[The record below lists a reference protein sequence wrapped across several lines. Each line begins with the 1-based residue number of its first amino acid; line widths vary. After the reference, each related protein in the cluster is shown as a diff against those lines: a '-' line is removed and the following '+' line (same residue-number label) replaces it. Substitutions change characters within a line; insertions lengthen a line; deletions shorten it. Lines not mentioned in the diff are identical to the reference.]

1 MPSPRWGG
9 SWRVTMGSAP
19 MWWSDVRHWCWR
31 TSATIRG
38 SRAIR
43 SSTSSASAPIWG
55 TAHRLHGDGAGHRV
69 CRRHGTAAVG
79 EAGPGDDQVDGG
91 RAGGPARTARREIG
105 DRSYSCRMGRTS
117 DAGEKILAAG
127 RSLFEARGYSAL
139 GVAEICKAA
148 GVPKGSFYYFYAS
161 KEALALAVVDEHWAD
176 QRREWTRI
184 LAGGGDGAQPLDR
197 LRQLFEE
204 TEAGQHAA
212 QQGRGTVP
220 GCLFGNL
227 SLEMS
232 NQTEAVR
239 ARGCRRSSTP
249 RSRWSPRS
257 STRRVSAG
265 RSASTTPGRRRVRSS
280 RSWRARCCSRSC
292 TTTPAA

>member
-1 MPSPRWGG
+1 
-9 SWRVTMGSAP
+9 
-19 MWWSDVRHWCWR
+19 
-31 TSATIRG
+31 
-38 SRAIR
+38 
-43 SSTSSASAPIWG
+43 
-55 TAHRLHGDGAGHRV
+55 
-69 CRRHGTAAVG
+69 
-79 EAGPGDDQVDGG
+79 
-91 RAGGPARTARREIG
+91 
-105 DRSYSCRMGRTS
+105 MGRNS

-184 LAGGGDGAQPLDR
+184 LSGETGAAQPLDR
-197 LRQLFEE
+197 LRKLFEE
-204 TEAGQHAA
+204 TEAGQHAV
-212 QQGRGTVP
+212 QQGCGTVL

-239 ARGCRRSSTP
+239 ARLQEIFDAQVEMVAAVIGEARERGDVTVNDSREAARSVVAQLEGQVMFAKLYNNTG
-249 RSRWSPRS
+249 RLSPLW
-257 STRRVSAG
+257 ANCLALLG
-265 RSASTTPGRRRVRSS
+265 
-280 RSWRARCCSRSC
+280 AR
-292 TTTPAA
+292 TA

>member
-1 MPSPRWGG
+1 
-9 SWRVTMGSAP
+9 
-19 MWWSDVRHWCWR
+19 
-31 TSATIRG
+31 
-38 SRAIR
+38 
-43 SSTSSASAPIWG
+43 
-55 TAHRLHGDGAGHRV
+55 
-69 CRRHGTAAVG
+69 
-79 EAGPGDDQVDGG
+79 
-91 RAGGPARTARREIG
+91 
-105 DRSYSCRMGRTS
+105 MGRTS

-184 LAGGGDGAQPLDR
+184 LAGGGDRAQPLDR

-239 ARGCRRSSTP
+239 ARLQEIFDAQVEMVATVVDEARERGQASVNDSREAARSVVAQLEGQVLFAKLYNNTG
-249 RSRWSPRS
+249 RLSPLWGNCL
-257 STRRVSAG
+257 ALLG
-265 RSASTTPGRRRVRSS
+265 
-280 RSWRARCCSRSC
+280 AR
-292 TTTPAA
+292 TA